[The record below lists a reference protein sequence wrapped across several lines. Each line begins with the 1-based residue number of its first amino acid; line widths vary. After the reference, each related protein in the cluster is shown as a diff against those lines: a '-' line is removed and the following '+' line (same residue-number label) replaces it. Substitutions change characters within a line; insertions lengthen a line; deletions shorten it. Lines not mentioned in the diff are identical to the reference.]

1 MLAFNAFGCNYD
13 EDVVLSQAKAMKDLG
28 LVDLG
33 YNSFLFDD
41 CMTEYV
47 AT

>member
-1 MLAFNAFGCNYD
+1 
-13 EDVVLSQAKAMKDLG
+13 MKNLG

-47 AT
+47 FSWQVTRVIMESC

>member
-1 MLAFNAFGCNYD
+1 
-13 EDVVLSQAKAMKDLG
+13 VLSQAKAMKDLG

-33 YNSFLFDD
+33 YNSFLLDD

-47 AT
+47 FLLVSCAPMLVRY